1 LLANEI
7 QALQKEPDIAGGL
20 FVTWDVADDGDG
32 GIEAPSNS
40 NTEKCLKPSNRR
52 QIAKPRF
59 WAVLL
64 QVGDGVEIKNCVE
77 YRKQCMR
84 WGESGLVIGT
94 YCVGGFWGLGIPN
107 V

>member
-40 NTEKCLKPSNRR
+40 DM
-52 QIAKPRF
+52 AKYLESR
-59 WAVLL
+59 
-64 QVGDGVEIKNCVE
+64 GS
-77 YRKQCMR
+77 YR
-84 WGESGLVIGT
+84 LV
-94 YCVGGFWGLGIPN
+94 Y
-107 V
+107 